1 MTTPK
6 SNLPNQITKE
16 ITKMSIANLIGKK
29 MSKTVKFMGE
39 DIKISKL
46 SVAEVLKIQEAA
58 KDLDT
63 DDSKGFEVLKT
74 VIQSSVEGG
83 TELQDGDFEN
93 FPMDELSK
101 LSNEIMKYSGIG
113 GEEQKGK

>member
-6 SNLPNQITKE
+6 FNLPNQKKE

-29 MSKTVKFMGE
+29 MSKSVKFMGE
-39 DIKISKL
+39 DVKISKL
-46 SVAEVLKIQEAA
+46 SVAEVLRIQEAA
-58 KDLDT
+58 KGIEV
-63 DDSKGFEVLKT
+63 DDSQGFEVLKT
-74 VIQSSVEGG
+74 VIKSSVEGG
-83 TELQDGDFEN
+83 AELQDTDFEN
-93 FPMDELSK
+93 FPMDELSR